1 MIFWRNFNFQFPVLS
16 EPPPTSLSRIRSQ
29 RPLERRFVEEILQK
43 ETSSS
48 SSLYLMK
55 ARKNTI
61 SAQKMCY
68 FEQKMSFHTLL
79 VNMSSRLFFFKMNP
93 AEFFNVFIISPIIQK
108 WKGCQKLV
116 SVPSKIKLLN
126 PNIDIYFGDLRR
138 KFLFFFFFFLNPYLK
153 TDSVNL
159 LIFFSLKGSKTR
171 IHKLCRYVYIC
182 RKSNSDE
189 SHWTIGRMQEK

>member
-1 MIFWRNFNFQFPVLS
+1 MNGFKQKNGLQKNEVENIKAAAYNGQSILTCKMIFWRNFNFQFPVLS

-43 ETSSS
+43 EEETSSS

-79 VNMSSRLFFFKMNP
+79 VNMSSRLIFFKW
-93 AEFFNVFIISPIIQK
+93 IQ
-108 WKGCQKLV
+108 LNF
-116 SVPSKIKLLN
+116 STFLSLALLYRN
-126 PNIDIYFGDLRR
+126 
-138 KFLFFFFFFLNPYLK
+138 
-153 TDSVNL
+153 
-159 LIFFSLKGSKTR
+159 
-171 IHKLCRYVYIC
+171 
-182 RKSNSDE
+182 
-189 SHWTIGRMQEK
+189 EKVARN